1 VRVSTE
7 LDTSAPHVM
16 ADRVQMQQVVLN
28 LLMNGSEA
36 MAGMP
41 VADRRVR
48 VGTRFDAQRAA
59 VEVTVADSG
68 SGIARGDID
77 RIFQPFVTTKAHG
90 MGLGLAICRSVA
102 ESHHGR
108 LWAEN
113 GEQGGAIF
121 HLVVPIEG

>member
-1 VRVSTE
+1 
-7 LDTSAPHVM
+7 
-16 ADRVQMQQVVLN
+16 
-28 LLMNGSEA
+28 
-36 MAGMP
+36 
-41 VADRRVR
+41 
-48 VGTRFDAQRAA
+48 
-59 VEVTVADSG
+59 
-68 SGIARGDID
+68 
-77 RIFQPFVTTKAHG
+77 

>member
-1 VRVSTE
+1 
-7 LDTSAPHVM
+7 
-16 ADRVQMQQVVLN
+16 
-28 LLMNGSEA
+28 